1 MAFDYKHNY
10 CLEISFR
17 YRPSCVMLRN
27 NDAWIAGG
35 SGTSTSLSSSEFINL
50 KSGSRRGP
58 DLPFD
63 IWGHETVKYR
73 EDGIYIIGGQ
83 LNKTLTNQTWIVN
96 PKKGF
101 DFSEGPPM
109 NVRRRGHSCGTFV
122 KDGETV
128 IIVAGGFDHTLTD
141 LDSVELLI
149 PSSGK
154 GWQFGKIF
162 CFIEKIHLDIINFCR
177 TKVTI

>member
-1 MAFDYKHNY
+1 
-10 CLEISFR
+10 
-17 YRPSCVMLRN
+17 
-27 NDAWIAGG
+27 
-35 SGTSTSLSSSEFINL
+35 
-50 KSGSRRGP
+50 
-58 DLPFD
+58 
-63 IWGHETVKYR
+63 
-73 EDGIYIIGGQ
+73 
-83 LNKTLTNQTWIVN
+83 
-96 PKKGF
+96 
-101 DFSEGPPM
+101 M
-109 NVRRRGHSCGTFV
+109 NVRRRGHSCGSFV

-177 TKVTI
+177 TKVTIQTCWISNGDLTKQQGGHFDWWV

>member
-1 MAFDYKHNY
+1 MMFY
-10 CLEISFR
+10 CTIEYIFSIYFR
-17 YRPSCVMLRN
+17 YRPSCVILRN
-27 NDAWIAGG
+27 NEAWIAGG
-35 SGTSTSLSSSEFINL
+35 SGTNTSLRSSEFVNL
-50 KSGSRRGP
+50 NSGSKRGP

-63 IWGHETVKYR
+63 IWGHSTVKYR
-73 EDGIYIIGGQ
+73 EDSIYIIGGQ

-101 DFSEGPPM
+101 EILEGPPM

-154 GWQFGKIF
+154 GWQFGKISF
-162 CFIEKIHLDIINFCR
+162 CNSKKKEIFPK
-177 TKVTI
+177 K

>member
-1 MAFDYKHNY
+1 MVFDCRKHK
-10 CLEISFR
+10 CQSSLISFR
-17 YRPSCVMLRN
+17 YRPSCVVLRN

-35 SGTSTSLSSSEFINL
+35 SGTSNSLSSSEFVNL
-50 KSGSRRGP
+50 KSGSKRGP

-63 IWGHETVKYR
+63 IWGHAAVKYR
-73 EDGIYIIGGQ
+73 EDSIYIIGGQ

-96 PKKGF
+96 PRKEF
-101 DFSEGPPM
+101 EILEGPPM

-141 LDSVELLI
+141 LDSVEILI

-154 GWQFGKIF
+154 GWQFGKILLASLRKYSL
-162 CFIEKIHLDIINFCR
+162 IS
-177 TKVTI
+177 